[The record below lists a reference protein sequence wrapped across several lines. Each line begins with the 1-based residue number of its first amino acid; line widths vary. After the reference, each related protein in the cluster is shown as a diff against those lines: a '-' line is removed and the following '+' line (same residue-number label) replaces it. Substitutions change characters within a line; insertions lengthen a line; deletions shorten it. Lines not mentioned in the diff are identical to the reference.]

1 MANTNTVG
9 FGLRSTMTVG
19 NTPATQ
25 GQSEQILVYLLV
37 YSMEHF
43 MLTLLENRH
52 GQTQLLLQL

>member
-25 GQSEQILVYLLV
+25 GQSEFKIQRDRIYI
-37 YSMEHF
+37 
-43 MLTLLENRH
+43 
-52 GQTQLLLQL
+52 